1 MTKQKDEKKEKAAKL
16 KIEING
22 VKGTFIEE
30 VPNQIITATT
40 TDAQERQL
48 DYLAEKRWRK
58 DNPEPEY
65 TVTLHEKI
73 QPKLQ
78 GKSLSYCGHIFSIV
92 IHTNFKQK
100 ETGLIVYKGKPAK
113 IKDFGEML
121 KMKSRDKIS
130 ATLKALVEDQ
140 ILRKEGTKYFLNKE
154 YHFMG
159 KLEEDVIFSKLYHV
173 SNRAL
178 LNSVSQEA
186 VGLLYK
192 IIPLVNYTNGTVC
205 FNHDERDNEQVKAL
219 IREDLAEY
227 LELHIDTVTLRM
239 NELVDNGVILPIQI
253 KNSVYY
259 KVHPDFVAKID
270 YFTALAIKMMI
281 EEHKAVQ
288 LQLEQRRRNKKKK
301 KQEEES
307 E

>member
-92 IHTNFKQK
+92 IHTNFNHK

-113 IKDFGEML
+113 IKDFGEMFKL
-121 KMKSRDKIS
+121 KSRQSI
-130 ATLKALVEDQ
+130 TNVLKELQSDNIVT
-140 ILRKEGTKYFLNKE
+140 KEGTKYFLNKE

-159 KLEEDVIFSKLYHV
+159 KIEEKTIFSKLYHV
-173 SNRAL
+173 SNRSL

-192 IIPLVNYTNGTVC
+192 IVPLVNYTNGTVC
-205 FNHDERDNEQVKAL
+205 FNPDEKDNEKVQAI
-219 IREDLAEY
+219 IREELAEY
-227 LELHIDTVTLRM
+227 LEVTPRTVTDRM
-239 NELVDNGVILPIQI
+239 NELVENGVILPIQI

-270 YFTALAIKMMI
+270 YFAAQAIKMMI

-288 LQLEQRRRNKKKK
+288 LQLEKRRRNKKKK